1 MPRLL
6 PDFDIR
12 TDEDLTKA
20 LEGIRQVGIAGHD
33 ELDELAGLV
42 RAKIERY
49 ARRNGIGR
57 VRARFWGRT
66 VALPLTRCAEAMLTV
81 AGYAKTCS
89 HRFEAF
95 IVALDEDDEG
105 ATDFDIKA
113 RRRPRKAA

>member
-6 PDFDIR
+6 PDNEIR
-12 TDEDLTKA
+12 TDEDLTNM

-57 VRARFWGRT
+57 ARARFWGRM
-66 VALPLTRCAEAMLTV
+66 VAMPLVRCSQAMLAV

-95 IVALDEDDEG
+95 IVAFDEDDQG
-105 ATDFDIKA
+105 KTDFDIKA
-113 RRRPRKAA
+113 RRRRAA